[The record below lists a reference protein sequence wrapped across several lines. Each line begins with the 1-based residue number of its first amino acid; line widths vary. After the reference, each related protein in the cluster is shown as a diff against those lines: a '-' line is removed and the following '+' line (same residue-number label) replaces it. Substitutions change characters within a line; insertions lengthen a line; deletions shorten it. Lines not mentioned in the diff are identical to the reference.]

1 MEILAT
7 QLADLF
13 SAVQCSDE
21 KQIRRLLAANVS
33 PIQRNRQGTTALM
46 AATKIGNSKIIQM
59 LHGALRDKR
68 PSAQLFFSQ
77 IVSTFS
83 TAVSPT
89 AALTSF
95 MAAAPADSEAISP
108 VPLGAIA
115 RPNEAPT
122 LSILPV
128 LPTDL
133 ARSNEVSVL
142 PYEKQRTYPA
152 DAVAVVVCNSAVCN
166 SASAAPLVLWEDAEL
181 PASEALALELPAP
194 QLSALSQSTRLSSD
208 QQSEQLKTAVC
219 KNDWGAVKDLLSAGV
234 RVQSKNWY
242 DMPVLVLA
250 AQNASN
256 DIVMALIQAGASVN
270 SGYDRLP
277 LNVASERGDFEVVH
291 TLM

>member
-1 MEILAT
+1 
-7 QLADLF
+7 
-13 SAVQCSDE
+13 
-21 KQIRRLLAANVS
+21 
-33 PIQRNRQGTTALM
+33 
-46 AATKIGNSKIIQM
+46 
-59 LHGALRDKR
+59 
-68 PSAQLFFSQ
+68 
-77 IVSTFS
+77 
-83 TAVSPT
+83 
-89 AALTSF
+89 
-95 MAAAPADSEAISP
+95 
-108 VPLGAIA
+108 
-115 RPNEAPT
+115 
-122 LSILPV
+122 PV

-166 SASAAPLVLWEDAEL
+166 SAVCNSASAAPLVLREDDEL
-181 PASEALALELPAP
+181 PAFEALALELPAP
-194 QLSALSQSTRLSSD
+194 QLSALSQSTRLSLD

-242 DMPVLVLA
+242 DTPVLVLA

-291 TLM
+291 MLMRAGAYLEATEENGFTALMCAAAAGHLLIVQTLIACGANVNANYYGKTPLMLAARNGHTKVYDFLYAYMQQDPPEDNRQQQQAMVGAQHSQLDRELYSMFESQIEPEQSR